1 MPTMTS
7 TESKRR
13 SHKHAGAKAAAL
25 ALPDE
30 LASLL
35 LRSLQPI
42 ELDGARAARLR
53 ARVLAQT
60 DNSPYAIVP
69 SRVEDFRPFIPGVSI
84 RPLRVDWEGQT
95 QTSLW
100 RLEPGASIPPHRHS
114 SEEECLIME
123 GSLIW
128 SGSEYG
134 PGDFLLARPGAHHE
148 EFLSPRGALLMI
160 RSELSTPLAAL
171 FAAAAQS

>member
-1 MPTMTS
+1 MM
-7 TESKRR
+7 SKRR
-13 SHKHAGAKAAAL
+13 AAERGGATADGL
-25 ALPDE
+25 ALPDD
-30 LASLL
+30 LATLL
-35 LRSLQPI
+35 LGSLQPVA
-42 ELDGARAARLR
+42 LDSARAARLH

-60 DNSPYAIVP
+60 DSSPYAIVP

-84 RPLRVDWEGQT
+84 RPLRVDWEGKT

-128 SGSEYG
+128 AGNEYG
-134 PGDFLLARPGAHHE
+134 PGDFLLARAGAHHE

-160 RSELSTPLAAL
+160 RSELSGPLAAL
-171 FAAAAQS
+171 FAAAAKLD